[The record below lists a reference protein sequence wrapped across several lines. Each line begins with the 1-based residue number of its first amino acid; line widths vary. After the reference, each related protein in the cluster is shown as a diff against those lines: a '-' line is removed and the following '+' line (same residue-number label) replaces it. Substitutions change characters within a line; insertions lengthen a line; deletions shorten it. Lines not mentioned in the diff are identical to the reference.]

1 MFEPLDQLVNSPWA
15 LAHGEFT
22 QGTLAAQGEVAM
34 PAVKK
39 ASRAP
44 MRKVTNSSFCMQ
56 LGWPGLFLCRKDR
69 VRIKKKIS
77 KSLLRAAM
85 IVPLSSLS

>member
-1 MFEPLDQLVNSPWA
+1 MFEPLDQLVNYPWA

-22 QGTLAAQGEVAM
+22 QGTMAAQGEVAM

-44 MRKVTNSSFCMQ
+44 MREVTNSSFCMQ
-56 LGWPGLFLCRKDR
+56 PGWPSLFLCRKDR
-69 VRIKKKIS
+69 VRIKKIS

-85 IVPLSSLS
+85 MVPLSSLN